1 MTPIFIT
8 KMKWLLVLPALLLF
22 AGSAPA
28 QDAARASA
36 TREIPLRRCDRLL
49 LIEVTAANKRFHFL
63 VDTGATSML
72 EVKSFPGGDSKG
84 IEVASWNGPVLTSAR
99 AVTLDELR
107 IGSAVLRNLRLPA
120 IDLSPIGRAC
130 GQRVD
135 GIFGVDLMERSG
147 LTLDLK
153 RRVALLP
160 AQPNAE
166 LEELHRNAEECVLAF
181 NRRDTTAFAKCVDPE
196 IQWYTPWGEFHGRQP
211 LLTYLKDRFFTA
223 HTRLKFEFVTH
234 TFHQMG
240 DAYWCEY
247 EYKMTLDGR
256 DYRARGTSVSRKND
270 GRWQMVS
277 VHHSLIGPVPQP

>member
-1 MTPIFIT
+1 
-8 KMKWLLVLPALLLF
+8 MKSLLVFLLF
-22 AGSAPA
+22 GLGAVAQEAPA
-28 QDAARASA
+28 IS
-36 TREIPLRRCDRLL
+36 TSREIPLRRCDRLL
-49 LIEVTAANKRFHFL
+49 LIDVAVAGRTFHFL

-72 EVKSFPGGDSKG
+72 ELRSFSGGETKG
-84 IEVASWNGPVLTSAR
+84 IEVASWSGPVLTSAR

-107 IGSAVLRNLRLPA
+107 VGSAVLRNLRLPA

-166 LEELHRNAEECVLAF
+166 LAELHRNADECVRAF
-181 NRRDTTAFAKCVDPE
+181 NRRDPAAFALCVDDAV
-196 IQWYTPWGEFHGRQP
+196 QWYTPWGEFRGRKAVI
-211 LLTYLKDRFFTA
+211 TYLKERFFAA
-223 HTRLKFEFVTH
+223 HPVVRFEFVNH

-256 DYRARGTSVSRKND
+256 DYRARGTSVSRRNN

-277 VHHSLIGPVPQP
+277 VHHSLIDPVPQP